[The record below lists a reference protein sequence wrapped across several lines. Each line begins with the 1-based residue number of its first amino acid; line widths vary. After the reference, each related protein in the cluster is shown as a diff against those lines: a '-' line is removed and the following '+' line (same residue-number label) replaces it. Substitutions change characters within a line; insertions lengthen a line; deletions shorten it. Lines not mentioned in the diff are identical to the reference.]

1 MVTTCAICNDEFTLT
16 HLRTHTI
23 KVHDIQ
29 IGKYKAQHSVKVVEK
44 VFHQCQVC
52 SELILHD
59 PDTIGTHLNKHK
71 ELTHKEYNER
81 FIQRK
86 KPGRAAK
93 QNDTRKAKQA
103 KVEAGG
109 DDLLASAMMETLDL
123 PTLSTKL
130 DLSTSTNLNTS
141 PFTSPATAGRRYSQW
156 LSHHLI

>member
-29 IGKYKAQHSVKVVEK
+29 IGKYKAQHSVKVVTK
-44 VFHQCQVC
+44 MFHQCHVC

-71 ELTHKEYNER
+71 ELTHKEYNEK
-81 FIQRK
+81 FIQRM

-109 DDLLASAMMETLDL
+109 DDLLASAMMETLDM

-130 DLSTSTNLNTS
+130 DLPTSTNLNTS
-141 PFTSPATAGRRYSQW
+141 PFTSPVTAGRRYSQW
-156 LSHHLI
+156 LSTI